1 MPPLQSITTRSK
13 LERTHQHSRPEKQR
27 HRQEN
32 WSRRRR
38 RIRNQGDMKM
48 ELIVKNE
55 KENGLLGRKEVTGT
69 LAFSERTPSNKEVT
83 EALSKKFNVPTEQV
97 TVKHIYGSFGGIT
110 GTFDARIYSS
120 KEQMK
125 KIEPKTRRASPST
138 PQSN

>member
-1 MPPLQSITTRSK
+1 
-13 LERTHQHSRPEKQR
+13 
-27 HRQEN
+27 
-32 WSRRRR
+32 
-38 RIRNQGDMKM
+38 MKM

-83 EALSKKFNVPTEQV
+83 EALSKKFNVPTEHV

-110 GTFDARIYSS
+110 GTFDAHIYSS

-138 PQSN
+138 HQSNSGEKEPKAAAGAPAAK